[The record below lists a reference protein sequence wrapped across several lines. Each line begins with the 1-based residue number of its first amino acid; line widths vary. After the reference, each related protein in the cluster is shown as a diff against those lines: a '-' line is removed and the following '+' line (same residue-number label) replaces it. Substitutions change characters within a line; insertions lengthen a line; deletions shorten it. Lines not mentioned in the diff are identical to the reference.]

1 MHIPWNNNLLTGH
14 DLIDRQHQELFRRIN
29 ALLDAAQ
36 NGKGQEAVIDAI
48 NFMETHVIEHFG
60 DEEAL
65 QKESSFPNYEAHKAE
80 HRDFFDKIVKLKK
93 SLDTDGT
100 SYHLLINALNA
111 IFEWIGKHVT
121 EMDKE
126 LAKHLNSRTKS
137 VAEKKPVSSK

>member
-48 NFMETHVIEHFG
+48 NFM
-60 DEEAL
+60 
-65 QKESSFPNYEAHKAE
+65 
-80 HRDFFDKIVKLKK
+80 VKLKK
-93 SLDTDGT
+93 SLDIDGT